1 MGISQKFKSLKANV
15 KKRHGDYQVKKAK
28 KDYAKGQKRA
38 EKLGMPFSAYAVA
51 VSQAQAKGQQ
61 KAQKEKQIARYKE
74 VEQQAYFKA
83 GGKVGKPKSMYDQ
96 FMGGGSKPQ
105 VSSAHRPKPR
115 KVKPQFKMVKQ
126 PKVKTKRK
134 NLTKRTKKRNGVKK
148 VANFFGANNGSS
160 KRSKKS
166 NKDPFG
172 VKSTDWSFGL

>member
-61 KAQKEKQIARYKE
+61 KAQKEKQLARYKE

-83 GGKVGKPKSMYDQ
+83 GGKVGKPESLYES
-96 FMGGGSKPQ
+96 FMN
-105 VSSAHRPKPR
+105 PKHKKTIKKAVKTYR
-115 KVKPQFKMVKQ
+115 KVVNYE
-126 PKVKTKRK
+126 PKAK
-134 NLTKRTKKRNGVKK
+134 NLTKRTKKTKRKTLTNRTKK
-148 VANFFGANNGSS
+148 RNNGT
-160 KRSKKS
+160 KDFFDTS
-166 NKDPFG
+166 NIRF
-172 VKSTDWSFGL
+172 

>member
-1 MGISQKFKSLKANV
+1 MGISQKFKSLKADV

-134 NLTKRTKKRNGVKK
+134 NLTKRTKKTKRKTLTNRTKK
-148 VANFFGANNGSS
+148 RNNGT
-160 KRSKKS
+160 KDFFDTS
-166 NKDPFG
+166 NIRF
-172 VKSTDWSFGL
+172 